1 MATMF
6 AYQGARTAT
15 SALSSELFP
24 TGARATGYCLTVQ
37 VFGQLGWMLAPLAV
51 GELSIDLGGLG
62 KAASLFAVGPLIG
75 IVLLLTMVPETR
87 GKSLEELS
95 PDPVATATDLL

>member
-1 MATMF
+1 MLLALMATMF
-6 AYQGARTAT
+6 AYQAARTAN

-37 VFGQLGWMLAPLAV
+37 VLGQLGWRLRRSPSARFQLRWV
-51 GELSIDLGGLG
+51 VSG

-75 IVLLLTMVPETR
+75 IVLI
-87 GKSLEELS
+87 
-95 PDPVATATDLL
+95 